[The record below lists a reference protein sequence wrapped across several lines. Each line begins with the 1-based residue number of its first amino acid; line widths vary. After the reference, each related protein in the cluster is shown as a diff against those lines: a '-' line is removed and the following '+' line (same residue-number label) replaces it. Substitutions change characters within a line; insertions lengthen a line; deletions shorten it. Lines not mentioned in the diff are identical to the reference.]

1 MRNKQDVKNL
11 SPLVNELG
19 IFFMTAKQ
27 SELKELTPELIV
39 QIEGIVNNLIKKNI
53 ENPPK
58 RDTDKIEDLL
68 IDIRGKIQWI
78 ADRISEE
85 ETNHKDYFKEIGFL
99 GKKLRGLSPLLD
111 VLLPVLWVYHQM
123 N

>member
-1 MRNKQDVKNL
+1 
-11 SPLVNELG
+11 
-19 IFFMTAKQ
+19 MTAKQ

-58 RDTDKIEDLL
+58 RGGDKIEDLL
-68 IDIRGKIQWI
+68 IDIRGQIQWI

-85 ETNHKDYFKEIGFL
+85 ETNHKDYFREIGIL
-99 GKKLRGLSPLLD
+99 GKKLRGVSSLLD
-111 VLLPVLWVYHQM
+111 VLLPILLVYHQL